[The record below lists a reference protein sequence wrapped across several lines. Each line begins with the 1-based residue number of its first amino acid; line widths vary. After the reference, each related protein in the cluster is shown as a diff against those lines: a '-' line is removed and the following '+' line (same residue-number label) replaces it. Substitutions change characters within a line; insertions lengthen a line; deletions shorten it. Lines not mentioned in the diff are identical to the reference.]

1 MVKKA
6 SHPFFYTA
14 HNVFLIYIPL
24 PFGFYFPPVP
34 PPQFYYFPSA
44 TTTATFLL
52 FSEFPPTTTTTATY
66 CDTAIPYRI
75 ADY

>member
-24 PFGFYFPPVP
+24 PFGSYFS
-34 PPQFYYFPSA
+34 PPQFYYFPST

-52 FSEFPPTTTTTATY
+52 FSEFPHPPPTTNTTY
-66 CDTAIPYRI
+66 CSDTAIPYRI